1 MKATKF
7 QMGLAHLLKKQG
19 LNSRTASTIPVI
31 LGSEE
36 LVCAMLVWVYDTNPT
51 EEQIMHW
58 MVEHT

>member
-1 MKATKF
+1 M
-7 QMGLAHLLKKQG
+7 KKQG